1 MPKKK
6 TIKTNKKEKVVELL
20 MKEAPTMFEK
30 MPRGSLVRSRVEEV
44 AEEIV
49 KVSK

>member
-6 TIKTNKKEKVVELL
+6 KTNKKEKVVELL
-20 MKEAPTMFEK
+20 MREAPTMFEK
-30 MPRGSLVRSRVEEV
+30 MPRGSLVRSRVEEI

-49 KVSK
+49 KLSE